1 MFNSNINVMI
11 WKDNT
16 IGITKS
22 DILFL
27 INIVKDISA
36 INKDNNL
43 DDDTKDNSSIGTTI
57 IFIMYLDKSI
67 FILIMF
73 IVTIN
78 YNTHKNRYYKK
89 YNTNNITINNH

>member
-1 MFNSNINVMI
+1 ML

-16 IGITKS
+16 IGITKR

-43 DDDTKDNSSIGTTI
+43 DDNTKDKRVFATLEDYSTVVDDCDI
-57 IFIMYLDKSI
+57 IKRD
-67 FILIMF
+67 LID
-73 IVTIN
+73 I
-78 YNTHKNRYYKK
+78 YNTD
-89 YNTNNITINNH
+89 NINIKLVEDRWT